1 MKARDLRKALSD
13 SRRRVQEVK
22 VETIDGLRTLNGYVP
37 TAKQREAHDA
47 PERYVLFGG
56 AMGGG
61 KSAWLVNEA
70 LFHCLRY
77 PGARVYLARYEL
89 SSFKKTTL
97 LTLLNFLPT
106 ELVKKHNRSE
116 ESIRF
121 QNGSEIYYGGLG
133 DDLRKI
139 EKLKSMELSAYGID
153 QCEEVSESF
162 FFMLNSRLRLNV
174 PGVRF
179 KAWLT
184 ANPSSSWVRARF
196 IEKALED
203 HRFIPALPNENPY
216 LPAGYEEELK
226 KVLPEELLRAWV
238 LGDWSVIADEH
249 NVFDYNKVQ
258 EAMKRDAGRSS
269 LVCYGVDVA
278 RFGGDETVIVKK
290 AGNRITFEDVFV
302 QRDLMETV
310 AQIVR
315 VVGSDRTV
323 PIKIDSVGTGA
334 GVYDRLKEQG
344 YNAIEV
350 IGSASPKKK
359 AQFRNKR
366 AENYWK
372 LREFLP
378 DLSLPQDEKL
388 KAQMAAIRYRV
399 LSDGLILIESKE
411 ELKRRGLASPDRL
424 DAVALAVSDEKRVT
438 AEEMRHLLPQTVVPE
453 FRRRVKEAMG
463 YEETV
468 LPSPDDSPSAH
479 EQRLARHGLT
489 PEDEQEML
497 KRGIYIPGVTRRP
510 EPDPKKVDA
519 RSPAEIMDDWF
530 AEQGYRKARND

>member
-1 MKARDLRKALSD
+1 MKAKDLRKALSD
-13 SRRRVQEVK
+13 SRRKAQEIR
-22 VETIDGLRTLNGYVP
+22 VETIEDLRPLNGYVP
-37 TAKQREAHDA
+37 TVKQRLAHDA
-47 PERYVLFGG
+47 EERYVLFGG

-70 LFHCLRY
+70 IFHCLKY
-77 PGARVYLARYEL
+77 VGARVYLARYEL

-97 LTLLNFLPT
+97 LTLTNFLPT

-116 ESIRF
+116 ECIRF
-121 QNGSEIYYGGLG
+121 QNGSELYYGGLG

-162 FFMLNSRLRLNV
+162 FFMLNSRLRLNI
-174 PGVRF
+174 PGIRY
-179 KAWLT
+179 KAWMT
-184 ANPSSSWVRARF
+184 ANPSSSWVRSRF

-216 LPAGYEEELK
+216 LPAGYEEELR

-238 LGDWSVIADEH
+238 LGDWNVIADEH
-249 NVFDYNKVQ
+249 SVFDYNGVL
-258 EAMKRDAGRSS
+258 EAMKRDASRSGPE
-269 LVCYGVDVA
+269 CYGVDVA

-310 AQIVR
+310 ARTVR
-315 VVGSDRTV
+315 VVRSDRAV

-359 AQFRNKR
+359 NQFRNKR

-372 LREFLP
+372 LRELLP
-378 DLSLPQDEKL
+378 DLSLPGDEKL
-388 KAQMAAIRYRV
+388 KSQMAAIRYRI

-411 ELKRRGLASPDRL
+411 ELKRRALASPDRL
-424 DAVALAVSDEKRVT
+424 DAVALAVSDEKRMT
-438 AEEMRHLLPQTVVPE
+438 AEEMRYLLPQTVVPE
-453 FRRRVKEAMG
+453 FRRQVKEAMG

-468 LPSPDDSPSAH
+468 LPSTNASPIDH
-479 EQRLARHGLT
+479 KDHLARHRLT
-489 PEDEQEML
+489 LEDEREMQ
-497 KRGIYIPGVTRRP
+497 KKGIHIPGVTKRP

-519 RSPAEIMDDWF
+519 RSPSEIMDDWF
-530 AEQGYRKARND
+530 REQGYGKAKIE